1 MKCGIRVQDWFTEA
15 ESITTSCNWTKG
27 QMKRNFSQRFKHL
40 SFAFQKD
47 LDRSQQNLSYEEW
60 KDIII
65 KEFEDPAEN

>member
-27 QMKRNFSQRFKHL
+27 QMKRNFSKRFKHL
-40 SFAFQKD
+40 SFAIQKYF
-47 LDRSQQNLSYEEW
+47 DRSQQNLSYEEW

-65 KEFEDPAEN
+65 